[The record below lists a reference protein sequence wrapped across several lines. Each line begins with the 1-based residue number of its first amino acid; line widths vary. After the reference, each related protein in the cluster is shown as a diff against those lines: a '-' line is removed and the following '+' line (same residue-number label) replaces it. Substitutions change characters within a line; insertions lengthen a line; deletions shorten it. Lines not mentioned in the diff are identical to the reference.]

1 MTCLCLVPLLLDE
14 DHLQLCERL
23 VPRLRQGDQ
32 GEDGADEEEGGVQ
45 QEDPLHPHQAGQVG
59 ECLERKG
66 CGNVSFL
73 LFECGIFF
81 FFVGYELMRHAIS
94 KLRLNGSNHLQLG
107 NLY

>member
-32 GEDGADEEEGGVQ
+32 GEDGADEQEGGVQ

-59 ECLERKG
+59 ECLEGEARMWKCELPTFG
-66 CGNVSFL
+66 MRNFL
-73 LFECGIFF
+73 LFRGI
-81 FFVGYELMRHAIS
+81 
-94 KLRLNGSNHLQLG
+94 
-107 NLY
+107 